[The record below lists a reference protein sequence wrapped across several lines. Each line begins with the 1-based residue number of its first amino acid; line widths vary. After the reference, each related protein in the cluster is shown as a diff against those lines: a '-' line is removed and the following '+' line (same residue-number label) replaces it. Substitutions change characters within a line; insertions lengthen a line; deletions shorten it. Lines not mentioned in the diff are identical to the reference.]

1 MPDKIICFGKNYQDH
16 MHELGD
22 KPVDR
27 PVIFLKP
34 FSVLRCCEKWGDILS
49 LSFPEDE
56 IHYECELVF
65 KLKSGG
71 YQLSYE
77 KACETLGW
85 YTIGLD
91 MTKRV
96 LQSELKK
103 AGHPWTIGKVFPEA
117 AIIGPWLIIENLDK
131 HLSTEFSFSINNE
144 KRQIGFGENMLF
156 SPADLVVLASQYF
169 PLCENDIIF
178 TGTPSGV
185 GKINRQDRGELKLG
199 DQFYEVRWE

>member
-16 MHELGD
+16 MNELGD
-22 KPVDR
+22 KSVDR

-34 FSVLRCCEKWGDILS
+34 LSVLKSCKHWGDTLS
-49 LSFPEDE
+49 LSFPDED

-71 YQLSYE
+71 YQLSQE
-77 KACETLGW
+77 QASEALGW

-96 LQSELKK
+96 LQFELKK
-103 AGHPWTIGKVFPEA
+103 AGHPWTIGKVFPDA
-117 AIIGPWLIIENLDK
+117 AIIGPWLSIENLDQ
-131 HLSTEFSFSINNE
+131 HLSAEFSFSVNHE
-144 KRQIGFGENMLF
+144 MRQKSVGKNMLF
-156 SPADLVVLASQYF
+156 SPIDLVVLASQYF
-169 PLCENDIIF
+169 PLCEGDILF

-185 GKINRQDRGELKLG
+185 GKINCNDEAQLALG
-199 DQFYEVRWE
+199 DRVCKVRWE